1 MIEDGETHMRNI
13 RKTTRWDILIAFAI
27 ALAIFP
33 GGRLCAQNV
42 ADDPNWGHKQVA
54 VDPKIYDGYVGRYQL
69 SPNSALSIIREGDR
83 LYTQATGQ
91 ERFELFPSSEK
102 EYFAKVGRIAVTF
115 VTDDHGV
122 VTEIVIHQGG
132 RDIPAKRIVEPS
144 AASLNAQ
151 CVAIASMVEAE
162 FAKHPTGS
170 VTIGVVYKNQIF
182 WTKSYGDADME
193 KKLPAD
199 KDTVYRIGSITKMF
213 TAVMLE
219 QLAESGKVHLSDPV
233 EKYFPEIK
241 TVQGRFPDA
250 PPITL
255 IELATHTSGLDREPG
270 DTDTYLHGP
279 VSDWEKT
286 LIAALPHTRY
296 AFEPGTR
303 FSYSNIGFAILGAAL
318 SGAAG
323 QPYVEYVPKHIF
335 EPLGMTHT
343 ALELTPEM
351 RAHLSKGYDVD
362 EGGKADP
369 TDAQRD
375 HENGRGYKVPNGAI
389 YTTVGDLARFSSFLM
404 GQGPDSVLKAATLEK
419 NLTQLAVQAN
429 YHLSQ
434 GYALGGMV
442 LRRDSYTA
450 FGHGGAVA
458 GYQAALYMNRD
469 ASLAVIVL
477 ANTLGD
483 VVDSQSLS
491 LKSLDIL
498 SKSN

>member
-1 MIEDGETHMRNI
+1 MKSL
-13 RKTTRWDILIAFAI
+13 RKIPLCKIVIAFA
-27 ALAIFP
+27 LAISMLP
-33 GGRLCAQNV
+33 SGTLRAQE
-42 ADDPNWGHKQVA
+42 AAEDPNWGHKQVA
-54 VDPKIYDGYVGRYQL
+54 VDPKIYDGYAGRYQL
-69 SPNSALSIIREGDR
+69 TPDLVVRVFRDGDH
-83 LYTQATGQ
+83 LYAQATGQ
-91 ERFELFPSSEK
+91 DRFELFPSSEK
-102 EYFAKVGRIAVTF
+102 EYFAKVGHIEVSF
-115 VTDDHGV
+115 ITDDHGIASEFV
-122 VTEIVIHQGG
+122 FHRGARNTS
-132 RDIPAKRIVEPS
+132 AKRIAELT
-144 AASLNAQ
+144 AAALQAQ
-151 CVAIASMVEAE
+151 CELIEAIAAADFS
-162 FAKHPTGS
+162 KQKLGS
-170 VTIGVVYKNQIF
+170 VTIGVVYKNQLSC
-182 WTKSYGDADME
+182 TKTYGAADME

-219 QLAESGKVHLSDPV
+219 QLVESGKVHLSDPV

-241 TVQGRFPDA
+241 MVQGRFPDA

-255 IELATHTSGLDREPG
+255 IQLATHTSGLDREPG

-318 SGAAG
+318 SRAAG
-323 QPYVEYVPKHIF
+323 EPYVEYVPKHIF
-335 EPLGMTHT
+335 QPLGMAHT

-362 EGGKADP
+362 DAGKPDPAD
-369 TDAQRD
+369 ALRD
-375 HENGRGYKVPNGAI
+375 HETGRGYKVPNGAI
-389 YTTVGDLARFSSFLM
+389 YTTVGDMARFSSFLL
-404 GQGPDSVLKAATLEK
+404 GEGPDNVLKIATLDG
-419 NLTQLAVQAN
+419 NLTHLAVQAN
-429 YHLSQ
+429 FQLTQ
-434 GYALGGMV
+434 GYTLGGML

-477 ANTLGD
+477 ANTLGGD
-483 VVDSQSLS
+483 IDTQSLS
-491 LKSLDIL
+491 LKSLDML
-498 SKSN
+498 SKPQ